1 MRSARSIFALAAA
14 TAIAIGAIIV
24 VDRGSDTTERAG
36 EVVFPNLL
44 GQVNSVVR
52 VRVTGSDGT
61 FSLTRHGDAWAVE
74 EKDGYPADPD
84 RVHKLL
90 VGAAG
95 MTRVEPKTS
104 DPDRYPKLWLEEPT
118 GEGAKSVR
126 FSLENEAGAVLAGWV
141 LGNRRPSKSDASRT
155 ELYIRVGDD
164 PLAWL
169 AEGSVPGGS
178 DIVDWIDRA
187 VARIDRQ
194 RLRAVEVVHAGGAV
208 VAVSKMRPA
217 DNDFMLRDVP
227 SGREVESQYRVNDIG
242 RYLEDLR
249 FEDVAKSSALD
260 FAGSVD
266 KRVEVTTF
274 DGLRVR
280 LETVMR
286 DGEAWARLQAELD
299 EGRVGNGAGAT
310 GESGSEASGSDAGD
324 AAQDTTAGA
333 LQSTDQVRAEV
344 ERLNARW
351 KGWAYQL
358 PSFKR
363 DYLDRSMDSLTRA
376 PEGADDAVKDGDA

>member
-24 VDRGSDTTERAG
+24 VDRDSDTTERAG
-36 EVVFPNLL
+36 EVVFPTLFERL
-44 GQVNSVVR
+44 NSVVR
-52 VRVTGSDGT
+52 VRVTGSEGT
-61 FSLTRHGDAWAVE
+61 FSLARRGDAWAVE

-104 DPDRYPKLWLEEPT
+104 DPDRYPKLWLEDPA
-118 GEGAKSVR
+118 GEGARSVR
-126 FSLENEAGAVLAGWV
+126 FSLENEAGAELASWV

-178 DIVDWIDRA
+178 DITDWIDRA

-194 RLRAVEVVHAGGAV
+194 RLRAVEVVHSGGAV
-208 VAVSKMRPA
+208 VAVNKMLPA
-217 DNDFMLRDVP
+217 DHDFMLRDIP
-227 SGREVESQYRVNDIG
+227 AGREVESQYRVNDIG

-249 FEDVAKSSALD
+249 FEDVARSSTLD

-286 DGEAWARLQAELD
+286 DGEAWARLQAEFD
-299 EGRVGNGAGAT
+299 EGLAGTGAGAA
-310 GESGSEASGSDAGD
+310 GESGNGGRDPS
-324 AAQDTTAGA
+324 QDTTDGA
-333 LQSTDQVRAEV
+333 LRPADQVRAEV
-344 ERLNARW
+344 ERLNTRW
-351 KGWAYQL
+351 GDWAYEL

-376 PEGADDAVKDGDA
+376 LEAADGEEKDDDA

>member
-24 VDRGSDTTERAG
+24 VDRDSGTTERAG
-36 EVVFPNLL
+36 EVVFPTLFEQL
-44 GQVNSVVR
+44 NSVVR
-52 VRVTGSDGT
+52 VRVTGSEGT
-61 FSLTRHGDAWAVE
+61 FSLARGGDAWAVE

-104 DPDRYPKLWLEEPT
+104 DPDRYPKLWLEDPA

-126 FSLENEAGAVLAGWV
+126 FSLENEAGAELANWV

-194 RLRAVEVVHAGGAV
+194 RLRAVEVVHSGGAV
-208 VAVSKMRPA
+208 VAVSKMLPA
-217 DNDFMLRDVP
+217 DHDFMLRDIP
-227 SGREVESQYRVNDIG
+227 PGREVESQYRVNDIG

-249 FEDVAKSSALD
+249 FEDVATSSTLD

-274 DGLRVR
+274 DGLRIR

-286 DGEAWARLQAELD
+286 DGEAWARLHAEFD
-299 EGRVGNGAGAT
+299 EGLVEDADAAAD
-310 GESGSEASGSDAGD
+310 ESGSEAADRPKEA
-324 AAQDTTAGA
+324 AGA
-333 LQSTDQVRAEV
+333 LQSMDEVRAEV

-351 KGWAYQL
+351 EDWAYEL

-363 DYLDRSMDSLTRA
+363 DYLDRGMDSLTRA
-376 PEGADDAVKDGDA
+376 LEEADVERQDGDA